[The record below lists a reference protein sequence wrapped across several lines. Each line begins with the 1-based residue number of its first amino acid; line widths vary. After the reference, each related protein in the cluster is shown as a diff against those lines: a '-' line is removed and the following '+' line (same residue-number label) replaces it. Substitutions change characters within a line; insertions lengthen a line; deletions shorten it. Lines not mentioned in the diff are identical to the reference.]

1 MKKLIL
7 CVMICLFGVGF
18 SLAQTLTSP
27 DGNLVMDFHLS
38 ADKTPVYSLKYK
50 GKDVIKESKM
60 GFQIR
65 PSFDFSKNFRIVETK
80 EDASDTTWNPVWGQ
94 NSVIRDNHKELFVA
108 LEQEGTGWL
117 LNIRFRLFD
126 DGLGFRYEFPVQKE
140 LRHFTINEEVTE
152 FQLVGDYK
160 AFWIPAD
167 YDTNE
172 FQITTSKLS
181 EVPQLIDKARDE
193 ALACKSPSPN
203 LAVQTPLMLKS
214 DDGLYINIHEAAL
227 VNYPAMHLNLDAQT
241 FLMSSHSPNLAVQ
254 TPLMLKSDDGLYI
267 NIHEAALVNYPAMHL
282 NLDAQTFLMSSHLTP
297 DKNGTKGYI
306 QTGSTSPWRTII
318 VSDDARNI
326 LASNLIVNLNEPC
339 KLEDT
344 SWIKPTKYVGVWWE
358 YFTGGGSTW
367 AYTDTQD
374 IVIGKTDYTKLK
386 PNGHHGANTAHV
398 KEYIDFAAK
407 NGFDA
412 VLVEGWN
419 EGWEDN
425 YAYAKEFIY
434 SFTKAYPDFDVKELQ
449 RYAASKGV
457 KIIMHHETTSSVADY
472 ERQMHDAFR
481 FMKENGY
488 DAVKTG
494 YVGPIIP
501 RSEHHDGQWMVN
513 HYNRVAETAA
523 QYHIMV
529 NSHEAVRPTGMYRTY
544 PNWIAQESARGT
556 EFESFNGIRPDHQT
570 ILPFTRLMGGPMD
583 YTPGI
588 FEGDLSVYGSNKAKL
603 GTTLVKQ
610 LALYVTMYS
619 PLQMAADLYQNYEK
633 YPDAFQFIKDV
644 AVDWDNTY
652 ILEAEPGDYITI
664 ARKAKGKNEWYI
676 GGITDENSREAVIDL
691 SFLPAGKKYQATIYA
706 DGKTADWRTNPKEYV
721 ISTKKVT
728 NKTKL
733 KQRLAPSGGV
743 AVKYQATIYADG
755 KTADWR
761 TNPKE
766 YVISTKKVT
775 NKTKLKQRL
784 APSGGVAVS
793 IKEL

>member
-1 MKKLIL
+1 MKKLIVL
-7 CVMICLFGVGF
+7 LGLFGM
-18 SLAQTLTSP
+18 SLATWAQTLTSP
-27 DGNLVMDFHLS
+27 NGKLVMDFHL
-38 ADKTPVYSLKYK
+38 AEGKVPVYSLTYK
-50 GKDVIKESKM
+50 GKEVIKESRM
-60 GFQIR
+60 GFLIR
-65 PSFDFSKNFRIVETK
+65 PSYEFDKNFRIIETK
-80 EDASDTTWNPVWGQ
+80 EDVSDTTWNPVWGQ
-94 NSVIRDNHKELFVA
+94 NSVVRDYHKELFVA
-108 LEQEGTGWL
+108 LQQENTGWQF
-117 LNIRFRLFD
+117 NIRFRLFD

-140 LRHFTINEEVTE
+140 LRHFTLNEEVTE
-152 FQLVGDYK
+152 FCLSGNHK

-172 FQITTSKLS
+172 FQITTSKLA
-181 EVPQLIDKARDE
+181 EVPQLIDEARNE

-227 VNYPAMHLNLDAQT
+227 VNYPAMHLNLDAKT
-241 FLMSSHSPNLAVQ
+241 FRMSA
-254 TPLMLKSDDGLYI
+254 
-267 NIHEAALVNYPAMHL
+267 
-282 NLDAQTFLMSSHLTP
+282 HLTP
-297 DKNGTKGYI
+297 DKNGVKGFI
-306 QTGSTSPWRTII
+306 QTGSHTPWRTVV
-318 VSDDARNI
+318 VSDDARDI
-326 LASNLIVNLNEPC
+326 LASNLIANLNEPC

-344 SWIKPTKYVGVWWE
+344 SWIKPVKYVGVWWE
-358 YFTGGGSTW
+358 YFIGGGSTW

-374 IVIGKTDYTKLK
+374 IVIGETDYSKLK
-386 PNGHHGANTAHV
+386 ANGHHGANTAHV
-398 KEYIDFAAK
+398 KEYIDFAAEH
-407 NGFDA
+407 GFDA

-425 YAYAKEFIY
+425 YAYAKEYIY
-434 SFTKAYPDFDVKELQ
+434 SFTKAYPDFDVAELQ
-449 RYAASKGV
+449 RYAAEKGV
-457 KIIMHHETTSSVADY
+457 KIIMHHETTSSVMDY

-481 FMKENGY
+481 FMNRYGY

-523 QYHIMV
+523 RYKIMV
-529 NSHEAVRPTGMYRTY
+529 NSHEAVRPTGMCRTY

-588 FEGDLSVYGSNKAKL
+588 FEGDLSVYGNNKAKL

-633 YPDAFQFIKDV
+633 HLDAFQFIKDV

-664 ARKAKGKNEWYI
+664 ARKAKGKNEWFV
-676 GGITDENSREAVIDL
+676 GGITDENAREACIDF
-691 SFLPAGKKYQATIYA
+691 SFLPKGKKYQAIVYA
-706 DGKTADWRTNPKEYV
+706 DGKKADWRTNPKDYV
-721 ISTKKVT
+721 ISTRKVSS
-728 NKTKL
+728 KTIL

-743 AVKYQATIYADG
+743 A
-755 KTADWR
+755 
-761 TNPKE
+761 
-766 YVISTKKVT
+766 ISI
-775 NKTKLKQRL
+775 RE
-784 APSGGVAVS
+784 
-793 IKEL
+793 I

>member
-1 MKKLIL
+1 MKKLIVFL
-7 CVMICLFGVGF
+7 VGILGM
-18 SLAQTLTSP
+18 SVSALAQVLTSP

-38 ADKTPVYSLKYK
+38 DGDVPVYSLTYK
-50 GKDVIKESKM
+50 GKEVIKESRM

-65 PSFDFSKNFRIVETK
+65 PSYEFDRDFRIVETR
-80 EDASDTTWNPVWGQ
+80 EGASDTTWEPVWGQ
-94 NSVIRDNHKELFVA
+94 NSEIRDNHKELFVA
-108 LEQEGTGWL
+108 LEQKTTGWL

-152 FQLVGDYK
+152 FQLAGNHK

-227 VNYPAMHLNLDAQT
+227 VNYPAMHLNLNPENY
-241 FLMSSHSPNLAVQ
+241 LMSA
-254 TPLMLKSDDGLYI
+254 
-267 NIHEAALVNYPAMHL
+267 
-282 NLDAQTFLMSSHLTP
+282 HLTP

-306 QTGSTSPWRTII
+306 QTGSTSPWRTIV
-318 VSDDARNI
+318 VSDDARDI

-344 SWIKPTKYVGVWWE
+344 SWIKPVKYVGVWWE
-358 YFTGGGSTW
+358 YFTGGGSTC

-374 IVIGKTDYTKLK
+374 IVIGKTDYTQLK

-407 NGFDA
+407 HGFDA

-472 ERQMHDAFR
+472 ERQLHDAFR

-523 QYHIMV
+523 QYKIMV
-529 NSHEAVRPTGMYRTY
+529 DSHEAVRPTGMYRTY

-644 AVDWDNTY
+644 AVDWDHTY

-664 ARKAKGKNEWYI
+664 ARKAKGKNEWFV

-706 DGKTADWRTNPKEYV
+706 DGKSADWRTNPKEYV
-721 ISTKKVT
+721 ISTRKV
-728 NKTKL
+728 NHKTKL
-733 KQRLAPSGGV
+733 KQKLAPSGGV
-743 AVKYQATIYADG
+743 AI
-755 KTADWR
+755 
-761 TNPKE
+761 
-766 YVISTKKVT
+766 
-775 NKTKLKQRL
+775 
-784 APSGGVAVS
+784 S
-793 IKEL
+793 IKEI

>member
-152 FQLVGDYK
+152 FQLAGDHK

-193 ALACKSPSPN
+193 ALACKSP
-203 LAVQTPLMLKS
+203 
-214 DDGLYINIHEAAL
+214 
-227 VNYPAMHLNLDAQT
+227 
-241 FLMSSHSPNLAVQ
+241 SPNLAVQ

-434 SFTKAYPDFDVKELQ
+434 SFTKAYPDFDVKELL

-457 KIIMHHETTSSVADY
+457 KIIMRHETTSSVADY

-743 AVKYQATIYADG
+743 AV
-755 KTADWR
+755 
-761 TNPKE
+761 
-766 YVISTKKVT
+766 
-775 NKTKLKQRL
+775 
-784 APSGGVAVS
+784 S

>member
-152 FQLVGDYK
+152 FQLAGDHK

-193 ALACKSPSPN
+193 ALACKSP
-203 LAVQTPLMLKS
+203 
-214 DDGLYINIHEAAL
+214 
-227 VNYPAMHLNLDAQT
+227 
-241 FLMSSHSPNLAVQ
+241 SPNLAVQ

-676 GGITDENSREAVIDL
+676 GGITDKNSREAVIDL

-743 AVKYQATIYADG
+743 AV
-755 KTADWR
+755 
-761 TNPKE
+761 
-766 YVISTKKVT
+766 
-775 NKTKLKQRL
+775 
-784 APSGGVAVS
+784 S

>member
-152 FQLVGDYK
+152 FQLAGDHK

-193 ALACKSPSPN
+193 ALACKSP
-203 LAVQTPLMLKS
+203 
-214 DDGLYINIHEAAL
+214 
-227 VNYPAMHLNLDAQT
+227 
-241 FLMSSHSPNLAVQ
+241 SPNLAVQ

-449 RYAASKGV
+449 LYAASKGV

-743 AVKYQATIYADG
+743 AV
-755 KTADWR
+755 
-761 TNPKE
+761 
-766 YVISTKKVT
+766 
-775 NKTKLKQRL
+775 
-784 APSGGVAVS
+784 S

>member
-1 MKKLIL
+1 MKK
-7 CVMICLFGVGF
+7 F
-18 SLAQTLTSP
+18 SLLLLVLNLCIPLIAQTLTSP
-27 DGNLVMDFHLS
+27 NGNLVMNFKLS
-38 ADKTPVYSLKYK
+38 PEKAPIYSLTYK
-50 GKDVIKESKM
+50 GKEVIKESKM
-60 GFQIR
+60 GFLIN
-65 PSFDFSKNFRIVETK
+65 PSLDFHKNFKVIETK
-80 EDASDTTWNPVWGQ
+80 TASSNTTWNPVWGQ
-94 NSVIRDNHKELFVA
+94 YSEIRDNHNELLVV
-108 LEQEGTGWL
+108 LQQEEPGWTL
-117 LNIRFRLFD
+117 SIRFRIFD
-126 DGLGFRYEFPVQKE
+126 DGLGFRYEFPVQKN
-140 LRHFTINEEVTE
+140 LRHFTIKEELTE
-152 FQLVGDYK
+152 FCMSGDHK

-181 EVPQLIDKARDE
+181 EVPNLIDEARNE
-193 ALACKSPSPN
+193 PLACKSPTPN
-203 LAVQTPLMLKS
+203 LAVQTPLMMKS

-227 VNYPAMHLNLDAQT
+227 VNYPAMHLNLDAD
-241 FLMSSHSPNLAVQ
+241 SHV
-254 TPLMLKSDDGLYI
+254 
-267 NIHEAALVNYPAMHL
+267 
-282 NLDAQTFLMSSHLTP
+282 MSSHLTP
-297 DKNGTKGYI
+297 DKNGNKGFI
-306 QTGSTSPWRTII
+306 QTGSTTPWRTII
-318 VSDDARNI
+318 VSDDARDI
-326 LASNLIVNLNEPC
+326 LASNLILNLNEPC
-339 KLEDT
+339 KIEDT

-367 AYTDTQD
+367 AYTDNQD
-374 IVIGKTDYTKLK
+374 IIIGKTDYTQLK
-386 PNGHHGANTAHV
+386 PNGHHGANTTHV

-407 NGFDA
+407 HGFDA

-434 SFTKAYPDFDVKELQ
+434 SFTKAYPDFDVEELQ
-449 RYAASKGV
+449 KYAESKGV

-481 FMKENGY
+481 FMNRYRY

-513 HYNRVAETAA
+513 HYNRVVETAA
-523 QYHIMV
+523 EYKIMV
-529 NSHEAVRPTGMYRTY
+529 NSHEAVRPTGMCRTY

-556 EFESFNGIRPDHQT
+556 EFESFNGIRQDHQT

-588 FEGDLSVYGSNKAKL
+588 FEGDLSVYGQNKAKL

-664 ARKAKGKNEWYI
+664 ARKAKGKNEWFI

-691 SFLPAGKKYQATIYA
+691 SFLPSGKKYQATIYA
-706 DGKTADWRTNPKEYV
+706 DGRKADWKTNPKEYV
-721 ISTKKVT
+721 ITSKKVSS
-728 NKTKL
+728 KTKL
-733 KQRLAPSGGV
+733 KQRLAPSGGI
-743 AVKYQATIYADG
+743 AI
-755 KTADWR
+755 
-761 TNPKE
+761 
-766 YVISTKKVT
+766 
-775 NKTKLKQRL
+775 
-784 APSGGVAVS
+784 S

>member
-152 FQLVGDYK
+152 FQLAGDHK

-241 FLMSSHSPNLAVQ
+241 FLMSSH
-254 TPLMLKSDDGLYI
+254 
-267 NIHEAALVNYPAMHL
+267 
-282 NLDAQTFLMSSHLTP
+282 LTP

-318 VSDDARNI
+318 VSDDARNV
-326 LASNLIVNLNEPC
+326 LASNLIVNLNDPC

-358 YFTGGGSTW
+358 YFTGGGATW

-743 AVKYQATIYADG
+743 AV
-755 KTADWR
+755 
-761 TNPKE
+761 
-766 YVISTKKVT
+766 
-775 NKTKLKQRL
+775 
-784 APSGGVAVS
+784 S

>member
-152 FQLVGDYK
+152 FQLAGDHK

-241 FLMSSHSPNLAVQ
+241 FLMSSH
-254 TPLMLKSDDGLYI
+254 
-267 NIHEAALVNYPAMHL
+267 
-282 NLDAQTFLMSSHLTP
+282 LTP

-306 QTGSTSPWRTII
+306 QTGTTSPWRTII

-344 SWIKPTKYVGVWWE
+344 SWIMPTKYVGVWWE

-743 AVKYQATIYADG
+743 AV
-755 KTADWR
+755 
-761 TNPKE
+761 
-766 YVISTKKVT
+766 
-775 NKTKLKQRL
+775 
-784 APSGGVAVS
+784 S

>member
-152 FQLVGDYK
+152 FQLAGDHK

-193 ALACKSPSPN
+193 ALACKSP
-203 LAVQTPLMLKS
+203 
-214 DDGLYINIHEAAL
+214 
-227 VNYPAMHLNLDAQT
+227 
-241 FLMSSHSPNLAVQ
+241 SPNLAVQ

-344 SWIKPTKYVGVWWE
+344 SWIMPTKYVGVWWE

-676 GGITDENSREAVIDL
+676 GGITDENSREAIIDL

-743 AVKYQATIYADG
+743 AV
-755 KTADWR
+755 
-761 TNPKE
+761 
-766 YVISTKKVT
+766 
-775 NKTKLKQRL
+775 
-784 APSGGVAVS
+784 S